1 MSVTYYTG
9 TGQSS
14 FTVAVT
20 VGLPVWEQV
29 TPEPNEKVLFRQSF
43 MQLAANYTALAL
55 DTAYTGGVSY
65 GVPSSP
71 TYYLVA
77 EENFNDQRAGILQ
90 WDRVYCKVPTS
101 YTDAEEYV
109 FTFPGFIQTVSGG
122 SDFGVT
128 AITASGSNF
137 QLSTSLTYSV
147 GDIVLVAVQYV
158 RSGVTYFVEQNTKVV
173 SGGSSGTTMN
183 VPPIFPG
190 TGTFTSVT
198 GVTNKRAPSRTAQ
211 ITEVVPSTIFND
223 FALTSVSAI
232 DTDLPIIRQF
242 APVDNQG
249 NAVTQL
255 NISTLPTAVTYATM
269 IQNNVLIAAQN
280 SVRRRFR
287 GNIYQRT
294 TRMVPAT

>member
-14 FTVAVT
+14 FTAAVT

-29 TPEPNEKVLFRQSF
+29 VPDPNEKVLFRQSF
-43 MQLAANYTALAL
+43 MQLAANYTPLTL
-55 DTAYTGGVSY
+55 DTAYSAAGTY
-65 GVPSSP
+65 GVPSTP

-77 EENFNDQRAGILQ
+77 EENFNDQKAGILQ

-109 FTFPGFIQTVSGG
+109 FTFPGFVQVVSGG
-122 SDFGVT
+122 NDYAVT
-128 AITASGSNF
+128 AIAASGSNF
-137 QLSTSLTYSV
+137 QLSTSMTYSV

-198 GVTNKRAPSRTAQ
+198 GVTNKRAPVRTSQ
-211 ITEVVPSTIFND
+211 VTEVVPSTIFND

-242 APVDNQG
+242 APVDNTG
-249 NAVTQL
+249 AAVTQL

>member
-1 MSVTYYTG
+1 MSVTYYTA
-9 TGQSS
+9 TGQTS
-14 FTVAVT
+14 FTAAVT

-29 TPEPNEKVLFRQSF
+29 VPDPNDKVLFRQSF
-43 MQLAANYTALAL
+43 MQLAANYTPLTL
-55 DTAYTGGVSY
+55 DTAYPAPSTY

-77 EENFNDQRAGILQ
+77 EENFSDQRAGILQ
-90 WDRVYCKVPTS
+90 WDRVYSKVPQAF
-101 YTDAEEYV
+101 TDAEEYV
-109 FTFPGFIQTVSGG
+109 FTFPGFVQVVSGG

-137 QLSTSLTYSV
+137 QLSTSMTYNV
-147 GDIVLVAVQYV
+147 GDTVLVAVQYV
-158 RSGVTYFVEQNTKVV
+158 RSGVTYFVEQNTKTV

-190 TGTFTSVT
+190 TGTFSSVT
-198 GVTNKRAPSRTAQ
+198 GITNKRAPSRTAQ
-211 ITEVVPSTIFND
+211 VTEVVPSTIFND
-223 FALTSVSAI
+223 YALTSVSAI

>member
-1 MSVTYYTG
+1 MSVTYYTA
-9 TGQSS
+9 TGQAS
-14 FTVAVT
+14 FTAAVT

-29 TPEPNEKVLFRQSF
+29 VPDPNDKVLFRQSF
-43 MQLAANYTALAL
+43 MQLAANYTPLTL
-55 DTAYTGGVSY
+55 DTAYPAPSTY

-77 EENFNDQRAGILQ
+77 EENFSDQRAGILQ
-90 WDRVYCKVPTS
+90 WDRVYSKVPQA

-109 FTFPGFIQTVSGG
+109 FTFPGFVQVVSGG

-137 QLSTSLTYSV
+137 QLSTSMTYNV
-147 GDIVLVAVQYV
+147 GDTVLVAVQYV
-158 RSGVTYFVEQNTKVV
+158 RSGVTYFVEQNTKTV

-190 TGTFTSVT
+190 TGTFSSVT
-198 GVTNKRAPSRTAQ
+198 GITNKRAPSRTAQ
-211 ITEVVPSTIFND
+211 VTEVVPSTIFND
-223 FALTSVSAI
+223 YALTSVSAI

>member
-1 MSVTYYTG
+1 MSVTYYTA
-9 TGQSS
+9 TGQTS
-14 FTVAVT
+14 FTAAVT

-29 TPEPNEKVLFRQSF
+29 VPDPNDKVLFRQSF
-43 MQLAANYTALAL
+43 MQLAANYTPLTL
-55 DTAYTGGVSY
+55 DTAYPAPSTY

-77 EENFNDQRAGILQ
+77 EENFSDQRAGILQ
-90 WDRVYCKVPTS
+90 WDRVYSKVPQAF
-101 YTDAEEYV
+101 TDAEEYV
-109 FTFPGFIQTVSGG
+109 FTFPGFVQVVSGG

-137 QLSTSLTYSV
+137 QLSTSMTYNV
-147 GDIVLVAVQYV
+147 GETVLVAVQYV
-158 RSGVTYFVEQNTKVV
+158 RNGVTYFVEQNTKTV

-190 TGTFTSVT
+190 TGTFSSVT
-198 GVTNKRAPSRTAQ
+198 GITNKRAPSRTAQ
-211 ITEVVPSTIFND
+211 VTEVVPSTIFND
-223 FALTSVSAI
+223 YALTSVSAI